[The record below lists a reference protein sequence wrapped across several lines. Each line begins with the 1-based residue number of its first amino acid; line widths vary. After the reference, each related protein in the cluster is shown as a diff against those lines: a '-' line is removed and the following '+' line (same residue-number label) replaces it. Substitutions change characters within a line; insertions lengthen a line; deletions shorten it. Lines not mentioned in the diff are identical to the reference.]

1 MARKAPAL
9 MTVLGHER
17 SEDAFAQ
24 AAVGNPQALAGPGSE
39 QRLEDGAAREHKIS
53 SLLPDARLG
62 HAFGVAHAN
71 EVVGHDAHVSRR
83 KPTAIDTRA
92 LIDRQLEMNA

>member
-1 MARKAPAL
+1 

-17 SEDAFAQ
+17 GEDAFAQ

-39 QRLEDGAAREHKIS
+39 QRLEDGTAREHKIS
-53 SLLPDARLG
+53 SLVTDAGLS

-71 EVVGHDAHVSRR
+71 EVVRHGAHVSRR
-83 KPTAIDTRA
+83 EPAAVDTSA
-92 LIDRQLEMNA
+92 LIDRQLEVNA